1 MFSAETYSNRRLKL
15 SQGLSDGLVLLL
27 GNTDLPMNYPGNT
40 YRFRQD
46 SSFLYFFGIDLQNLC
61 GVIDIDENKE
71 IIFGDDIDIE
81 DIVWMGP
88 QESIK
93 DKAVKIGV
101 TLTQSYS
108 TLSEYIQKAMAA
120 KRKIHFLPPYR
131 AENKILLSELLNIPI
146 KDLKANASID
156 LIKGIVALREI
167 KEDCEIEE
175 IEKACVTGYKMH
187 IASMVMC
194 KPGKYEHDLA
204 GVVEGIA
211 LGADGQISF
220 PVILSQNGETLHNH
234 DHSKV
239 LEEGRLMITDAGA
252 ETAMHYAS
260 DYTRTVP
267 VSGKYSPKQKEI
279 YDLVVAANDKATS
292 MAKPGIMYKEVHLAV
307 CAVIAEGLQKLGLMK
322 GNVEDAVTAGAHALF
337 FPHGLGHAMGLDV
350 HDMEDLGENY
360 VGYDETV
367 TRSAQFGL
375 AYLRMAKKLHPGM
388 VITNEP
394 GIYFIPALIDQ
405 WENENLHK
413 EYINYDKVREYIGF
427 GGIRLE
433 DDILITENGCKVIG
447 KRLPIYAEEI
457 EAVMTH

>member
-15 SQGLSDGLVLLL
+15 SQSLSGGIVLLM

-61 GVIDIDENKE
+61 GVIDIDNNEE
-71 IIFGDDIDIE
+71 IIFGDDIEID

-88 QESIK
+88 QESIAN
-93 DKAVKIGV
+93 KATKVNVKI
-101 TLTQSYS
+101 TKPSS
-108 TLSEYIQKAMAA
+108 ELSGYIATAISGG
-120 KRKIHFLPPYR
+120 RKIHFLPPYR
-131 AENKILLSELLNIPI
+131 AENKILLSELTNIPI
-146 KDLKANASID
+146 KDLKANASVE
-156 LIKGIVALREI
+156 LIKGVVALREI
-167 KEDCEIEE
+167 KEDVEIAE

-234 DHSKV
+234 DHSKI

-252 ETAMHYAS
+252 ETALHYAS

-267 VSGKYSPKQKEI
+267 VSGKFTQKQKEI
-279 YDLVVAANDKATS
+279 YDIVVTANDKATS

-307 CAVIAEGLQKLGLMK
+307 CEVITEGLKALGLMK
-322 GNVEDAVTAGAHALF
+322 GNVKDAVAAGAHGLF
-337 FPHGLGHAMGLDV
+337 FVHGLGHAMGLDV
-350 HDMEDLGENY
+350 HDMEDIGENY

-367 TRSAQFGL
+367 SRSDQFGL
-375 AYLRMAKKLHPGM
+375 AYLRMAKKLRPGM

-394 GIYFIPALIDQ
+394 GIYFIPVLIDQ
-405 WENENLHK
+405 WQKENLHS
-413 EYINYDKVREYIGF
+413 EFINYNKVREYIGF

-433 DDILITENGCKVIG
+433 DDILITEDGCRILG
-447 KRLPIYAEEI
+447 KRLPIYTEDI
-457 EAVMTH
+457 ETIMAR

>member
-15 SQGLSDGLVLLL
+15 SQSLTGGIVLLL

-61 GVIDIDENKE
+61 GVIDIDSKE
-71 IIFGDDIDIE
+71 EILFGDDIDIE

-88 QESIK
+88 QESIANK
-93 DKAVKIGV
+93 
-101 TLTQSYS
+101 
-108 TLSEYIQKAMAA
+108 AA
-120 KRKIHFLPPYR
+120 KAGIKINKPYSELSGYITKAIAAGRKVHFLPPYR
-131 AENKILLSELLNIPI
+131 AENKILLSELTNIPI
-146 KDLKANASID
+146 KDLKANASVE
-156 LIKGIVALREI
+156 LIKGVVALREI
-167 KEDCEIEE
+167 KEDVEIAE

-234 DHSKV
+234 DHSKI

-267 VSGKYSPKQKEI
+267 VSGKFSPKQKGI
-279 YDLVVAANDKATS
+279 YDIVVAANDKATS
-292 MAKPGIMYKEVHLAV
+292 MAKPDIMYKEVHLAV
-307 CAVIAEGLQKLGLMK
+307 CEVIAEGLKELGLMK
-322 GNVEDAVTAGAHALF
+322 GNVQDAVAAGAHGLF
-337 FPHGLGHAMGLDV
+337 FVHGLGHAMGLDV
-350 HDMEDLGENY
+350 HDMEDIGENY

-367 TRSAQFGL
+367 SRSDQFGL
-375 AYLRMAKKLHPGM
+375 AYLRMAKKLRPGM

-394 GIYFIPALIDQ
+394 GIYFIPVLIDQ
-405 WENENLHK
+405 WQKENLNA
-413 EYINYDKVREYIGF
+413 EFINYDKVREYIGF

-433 DDILITENGCKVIG
+433 DDILITEDGCRILG

-457 EAVMTH
+457 EGIMAK

>member
-15 SQGLSDGLVLLL
+15 SQSLTGGVVLLM

-61 GVIDIDENKE
+61 GVIDIDNKE
-71 IIFGDDIDIE
+71 EILFGDDIDIE

-88 QESIK
+88 QESMA
-93 DKAVKIGV
+93 DKGAKVGVKIIKP
-101 TLTQSYS
+101 YS
-108 TLSEYIQKAMAA
+108 ALSEYITKAIAA
-120 KRKIHFLPPYR
+120 GRKIHFLPPYR
-131 AENKILLSELLNIPI
+131 AENKILLSELIDMPI
-146 KDLKANASID
+146 KDLKANASVE

-167 KEDCEIEE
+167 KEPVEIAEIER
-175 IEKACVTGYKMH
+175 ACATGYKMH

-194 KPGKYEHDLA
+194 KPGKFEHDLA

-211 LGADGQISF
+211 LSADGQVSF

-234 DHSKV
+234 DHSKI

-252 ETAMHYAS
+252 ETPMHYAS
-260 DYTRTVP
+260 DYTRTIP
-267 VSGKYSPKQKEI
+267 VSGKFTPKQKGI

-292 MAKPGIMYKEVHLAV
+292 MIRPGIMYKEVHLAV
-307 CAVIAEGLQKLGLMK
+307 CEVIAEGLKELGLMK
-322 GNVEDAVTAGAHALF
+322 GNVQEAVTVGAHALF

-350 HDMEDLGENY
+350 HDMEDIGEDY
-360 VGYDETV
+360 VGYDSSV
-367 TRSAQFGL
+367 SRVRQFGL
-375 AYLRMAKKLHPGM
+375 AYLRMAKKLRPGM

-405 WENENLHK
+405 WEK
-413 EYINYDKVREYIGF
+413 EKLNTEFINFDKVREYIGF

-433 DDILITENGCKVIG
+433 DDILVTEDGCRILG

-457 EAVMTH
+457 EAIMAR

>member
-15 SQGLSDGLVLLL
+15 SQSLSSGIVLLM

-61 GVIDIDENKE
+61 GVIDIDNNEE
-71 IIFGDDIDIE
+71 IIFGDDIDID

-88 QESIK
+88 QESIAN
-93 DKAVKIGV
+93 KAAKVNVKI
-101 TLTQSYS
+101 TKPSS
-108 TLSEYIQKAMAA
+108 ELSGYIASAMSGG
-120 KRKIHFLPPYR
+120 RKIHFLPPYR
-131 AENKILLSELLNIPI
+131 AENKILLSELTNIPI
-146 KDLKANASID
+146 KDLKANASVE
-156 LIKGIVALREI
+156 LIKGVVALREI
-167 KEDCEIEE
+167 KEDVEIAE

-234 DHSKV
+234 DHSKI

-252 ETAMHYAS
+252 ETALHYAS
-260 DYTRTVP
+260 DFTRTVP
-267 VSGKYSPKQKEI
+267 VSGKFTQKQKEI
-279 YDLVVAANDKATS
+279 YDIVVAANDKATS

-307 CAVIAEGLQKLGLMK
+307 CEVISEGLKALGLMK
-322 GNVEDAVTAGAHALF
+322 GNVKGAVAAGAHGLF
-337 FPHGLGHAMGLDV
+337 FVHGLGHAMGLDV
-350 HDMEDLGENY
+350 HDMEDIGENY

-367 TRSAQFGL
+367 SRSDQFGL
-375 AYLRMAKKLHPGM
+375 AYLRMAKKLRPGM

-394 GIYFIPALIDQ
+394 GIYFIPVLIDQ
-405 WENENLHK
+405 WQKENLHT
-413 EYINYDKVREYIGF
+413 EFINYDKVREYIGF

-433 DDILITENGCKVIG
+433 DDILITEDGCRVLG
-447 KRLPIYAEEI
+447 KRLPIYTEDI
-457 EAVMTH
+457 EAIMAR

>member
-15 SQGLSDGLVLLL
+15 SQSLSGGIVLLL

-61 GVIDIDENKE
+61 GLIDMDENKE
-71 IIFGDDIDIE
+71 ILFGDDIDID

-93 DKAVKIGV
+93 EKAIKSGV
-101 TLTQSYS
+101 EFTQPYS
-108 TLSEYIQKAMAA
+108 TLAEYIKNALAA

-131 AENKILLSELLNIPI
+131 AENKILLSELTNIPI
-146 KDLKANASID
+146 KDLKASASVD
-156 LIKGIVALREI
+156 LIKGVVALREI
-167 KEDCEIEE
+167 KEPCEIAE
-175 IEKACVTGYKMH
+175 IEKACNIGYKMH

-211 LGADGQISF
+211 LGGDGQVSF

-234 DHSKV
+234 DHGKILKS
-239 LEEGRLMITDAGA
+239 GRLMITDAGA
-252 ETAMHYAS
+252 ETSMHYAS

-267 VSGKYSPKQKEI
+267 VSGKFTPKQKAI

-292 MAKPGIMYKEVHLAV
+292 LIKPGIMYKEVHLAV
-307 CAVIAEGLQKLGLMK
+307 CEVIAEGLNNLGLMK
-322 GNVEDAVTAGAHALF
+322 GNVQDAVAAGAHALF
-337 FPHGLGHAMGLDV
+337 LPHGLGHALGLDV
-350 HDMEDLGENY
+350 HDMEDIGEDY
-360 VGYDETV
+360 VGYDDTV
-367 TRSAQFGL
+367 SRSTQFGL
-375 AYLRMAKKLHPGM
+375 AYLRMAKKLRPGM

-394 GIYFIPALIDQ
+394 GIYFIPVLIDQ
-405 WENENLHK
+405 WQNENLHA
-413 EYINYDKVREYIGF
+413 EFINYEKVREYIGF

-433 DDILITENGCKVIG
+433 DDILVTENGGQIIG
-447 KRLPIYAEEI
+447 KRLPIYIDEI
-457 EAVMTH
+457 ENIMTR